1 MSNLSLVTT
10 SEGPDTNS
18 EGVLEGVDYP
28 LIEPGIYEA
37 ILVSWE
43 TSSRFSKKIPGVTTR
58 LRGGKIYLNFQIDPY
73 NNAGSTGQKHIVF
86 MALNARTV
94 KKPIGQ
100 NGKFTAGRR
109 SKYGKLV
116 KRLFGSEKATRA
128 TPKLFEK
135 KLFHVKVRTVMT
147 DENQK
152 KLSKSERYS
161 IVDEVVDFA

>member
-1 MSNLSLVTT
+1 MSNLALVKPPNGHDKETE
-10 SEGPDTNS
+10 S
-18 EGVLEGVDYP
+18 VLEGIDYP

-37 ILVSWE
+37 ILVSWG
-43 TSSRFSKKIPGVTTR
+43 TSSRFSKKIPGVTNR
-58 LRGGKIYLNFQIDPY
+58 LEGGKIYLHFQIDPY
-73 NNAGSTGQKHIVF
+73 NNAGSTGHKHIVF

-109 SKYGKLV
+109 SKYGRLV
-116 KRLFGSEKATRA
+116 KRLFGLERATRA

-147 DENQK
+147 DANQK

>member
-1 MSNLSLVTT
+1 MSNSSLVMP
-10 SEGPDTNS
+10 SEGPDTDS
-18 EGVLEGVDYP
+18 EGVLEGMDYP

-37 ILVSWE
+37 VFVSWE
-43 TSSRFSKKIPGVTTR
+43 ASSRFSKKIPGVTNR
-58 LRGGKIYLNFQIDPY
+58 LEGGKIYLHFQIDPY
-73 NNAGSTGQKHIVF
+73 NNAGSTSQKHIVF

-94 KKPIGQ
+94 RKPIGQ
-100 NGKFTAGRR
+100 NGKFTAGHRR
-109 SKYGKLV
+109 KYGRLV

-135 KLFHVKVRTVMT
+135 KLFHVKVRTVMMG
-147 DENQK
+147 ENQK